1 MPRPRTPLAKA
12 RLTGADRKDPG
23 RYRSRAEPPA
33 SGRPLGPPSG
43 YLPAAAMEAWGTFA
57 DELPWLTHEDRAAV
71 EVASLMRAR
80 VMAGRTDDLPAAF
93 WAAYRSTLAALGA
106 TPTDRSRV
114 HQPPTEDDDDPF
126 AAFDAGP
133 H

>member
-1 MPRPRTPLAKA
+1 MARPRTPLAKA

-23 RYRSRAEPPA
+23 RYRSRAEPAA
-33 SGRPLGPPSG
+33 SGRALGAPPG
-43 YLPAAAMEAWGTFA
+43 YLPVTAKRAWATFA
-57 DELPWLTHEDRAAV
+57 DELGWLVHEDRAAV

-80 VMAGRTDDLPAAF
+80 VMAGGTDDLPAAF

-114 HQPPTEDDDDPF
+114 HQPQEEDEHDPF
-126 AAFDAGP
+126 ASLGGGP